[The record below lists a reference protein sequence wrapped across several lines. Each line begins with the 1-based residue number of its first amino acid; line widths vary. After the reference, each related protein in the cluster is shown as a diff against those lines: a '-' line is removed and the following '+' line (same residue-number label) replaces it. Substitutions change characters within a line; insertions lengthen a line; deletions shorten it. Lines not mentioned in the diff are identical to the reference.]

1 MDFIIDIE
9 YIGLIWN
16 LWDNGFFFFSYVC
29 VKNDRI
35 EIEGKEK
42 LFLIFV

>member
-9 YIGLIWN
+9 YIWDN
-16 LWDNGFFFFSYVC
+16 LWDNGLFFISYVC